1 MYDASGNPIWYSTSG
16 PMSTATRYLGTWQ
29 QFANGQ
35 TLTGAYRP
43 PSNPGNVGTVTLQF
57 INATNATL
65 TLPDARVIP
74 LTRYRF

>member
-16 PMSTATRYLGTWQ
+16 PMSTATLYLGIWQ

-35 TLTGAYRP
+35 TLTGTHHL
-43 PSNPGNVGTVTLQF
+43 PSNPSNVGAVTLQF
-57 INATNATL
+57 TNAVEATL
-65 TLPDARVIP
+65 TLPGGRQIP